1 MEASITIISFP
12 LMQFTW
18 WKLRHIEENND
29 CTVGRWLSIAKRK
42 RRAYSAL
49 SPGSARQSISSWL
62 PSSTLQVNCVALT
75 PPPANV
81 NIYFTQGRKHFDYL
95 PTSGWQQLPNKIV
108 TRWWRC
114 IFNRLVSTVDFYSPF
129 LLVTKERFL
138 IDAMTSDERD
148 SLSSPQLAIRIRV
161 ECVGDNP

>member
-1 MEASITIISFP
+1 MASSTTAPSAIHRQDKTIGS
-12 LMQFTW
+12 L
-18 WKLRHIEENND
+18 
-29 CTVGRWLSIAKRK
+29 
-42 RRAYSAL
+42 AL
-49 SPGSARQSISSWL
+49 SPGSVRHSISSWL
-62 PSSTLQVNCVALT
+62 PSLTRRVNCVNLDSST
-75 PPPANV
+75 CQNV

-148 SLSSPQLAIRIRV
+148 SFSSPQLAIRVRV
-161 ECVGDNP
+161 ECVGGNPRWAIDLFESFVLI